1 MTFHGFRHTFASHWV
16 MNGGDLFKLQQIG
29 GWKSHAMVQRYAHLA
44 PHAFEGIGG
53 GLVNVPDARLTKL
66 AKVTGISVVSTETW
80 AQAAH
85 LR

>member
-44 PHAFEGIGG
+44 PHAFEGDWGRFSIMK
-53 GLVNVPDARLTKL
+53 RS
-66 AKVTGISVVSTETW
+66 IQVSS
-80 AQAAH
+80 
-85 LR
+85 LLSP